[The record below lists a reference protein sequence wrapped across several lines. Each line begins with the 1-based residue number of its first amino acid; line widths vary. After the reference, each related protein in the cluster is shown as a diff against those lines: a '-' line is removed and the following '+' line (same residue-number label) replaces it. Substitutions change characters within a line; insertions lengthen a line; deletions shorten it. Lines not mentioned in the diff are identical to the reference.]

1 MSQSVLLDLEHN
13 KKRLEY
19 YQQLKA
25 KDDSEKTGSYE
36 SVLNKWIE
44 IYDDRIRKLEKQ
56 AVKTGMPANHPVA

>member
-25 KDDSEKTGSYE
+25 KDDTEKTGSYE

-56 AVKTGMPANHPVA
+56 AVKTGLPENHPAA